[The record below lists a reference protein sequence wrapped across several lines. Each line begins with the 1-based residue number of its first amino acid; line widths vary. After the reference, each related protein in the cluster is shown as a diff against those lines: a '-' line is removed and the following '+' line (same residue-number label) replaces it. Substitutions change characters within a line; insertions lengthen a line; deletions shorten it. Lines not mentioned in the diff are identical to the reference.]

1 MKFWARNQGKGWGP
15 VWICLGFMLAHADA
29 LAANDAPAIA
39 AKDEPPCLS
48 LKEVH
53 DGYPRYRVVEG
64 RRCWYASTRGPEAKP
79 AEVDVN
85 PYDDPIWNEPDAG
98 TASAATRAKTCE
110 EQALKLDLKE
120 KRSFMKQC
128 MAN

>member
-1 MKFWARNQGKGWGP
+1 MKFWARNQGKGRGP

-39 AKDEPPCLS
+39 ARDEPPCLS

-53 DGYPRYRVVEG
+53 DGYPRYRIVEG